1 VERKPER
8 RHPRGTISGST
19 ITIRDSF
26 CGRRAIVNA
35 WIGHREHPDQFI
47 VNGKIGFVNARI
59 GDREQ
64 LDRSS

>member
-1 VERKPER
+1 VALPSSPICARQVPYLS
-8 RHPRGTISGST
+8 RGTVPG
-19 ITIRDSF
+19 

>member
-1 VERKPER
+1 
-8 RHPRGTISGST
+8 
-19 ITIRDSF
+19 
-26 CGRRAIVNA
+26 VNA